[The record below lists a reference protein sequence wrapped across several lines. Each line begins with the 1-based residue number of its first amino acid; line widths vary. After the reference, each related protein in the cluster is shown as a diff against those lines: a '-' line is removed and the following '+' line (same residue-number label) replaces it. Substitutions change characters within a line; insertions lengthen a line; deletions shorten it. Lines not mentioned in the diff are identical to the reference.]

1 MTASP
6 TSAARSIAAQIAA
19 LPDVPIGDVRA
30 LWKKLFGTEPPN
42 SNSRPI
48 MERRIAYR
56 LQETE
61 FRKQDAAMLERNK
74 RHIAALI
81 EKGKNV
87 RPRVYTP
94 VPGTVLVRRYRDQ
107 EHRVTVLLDGQFE
120 YLGQPYGSLSQ
131 VARKITGQTW
141 SGPLFF
147 GLRASPHLERK
158 KPRKGAKA

>member
-1 MTASP
+1 MSDTP
-6 TSAARSIAAQIAA
+6 AADRSIAAQIAA
-19 LPDVPIGDVRA
+19 LPDRPYSEICAMWRR
-30 LWKKLFGTEPPN
+30 LFGTEPPN

-61 FRKQDAAMLERNK
+61 FRKQDPGMLQRNQ
-74 RHIAALI
+74 RHIAVLI
-81 EKGKNV
+81 EKGRKV

-94 VPGTVLVRRYRDQ
+94 VPGTVLVRRYRDE
-107 EHRVTVLLDGQFE
+107 EHRVTVLLDGQYD

-147 GLRASPHLERK
+147 GLRASKHLERK
-158 KPRKGAKA
+158 KPKGSTS

>member
-1 MTASP
+1 MTPP
-6 TSAARSIAAQIAA
+6 TDTRSIAAQIAA
-19 LPDVPIGDVRA
+19 LPDRPIADIRA
-30 LWKKLFGTEPPN
+30 LWKRLFGTEPPN

-61 FRKQDAAMLERNK
+61 FRKQDAAMLQRNQ

-94 VPGTVLVRRYRDQ
+94 VPGTVLVRRYHDQ
-107 EHRVTVLLDGQFE
+107 EHRVSVLVDSQFE

-158 KPRKGAKA
+158 KPRKGKKA

>member
-6 TSAARSIAAQIAA
+6 TPEARSIAAQVAA
-19 LPDVPIGDVRA
+19 LPGLPIGDVRA
-30 LWKKLFGTEPPN
+30 LWKKLFGSEPPN

-61 FRKQDAAMLERNK
+61 FRKQDAALLQRNQ

-81 EKGKNV
+81 EKGKKV

-94 VPGTVLVRRYRDQ
+94 VPGTVLVRRYREQ

-120 YLGQPYGSLSQ
+120 YLGQPYSSLSQ
-131 VARKITGQTW
+131 VAGKITGQTW

>member
-1 MTASP
+1 MTSTP
-6 TSAARSIAAQIAA
+6 STESRSIAAQIAA
-19 LPDVPIGDVRA
+19 LPDRPIADIRA
-30 LWKKLFGTEPPN
+30 LWTRLFGTDPPN

-61 FRKQDAAMLERNK
+61 FRKQDAAMLQRNQ
-74 RHIAALI
+74 RHIANLI
-81 EKGKNV
+81 EKGRKV
-87 RPRVYTP
+87 RPREYAP
-94 VPGTVLVRRYRDQ
+94 VPGTVLVRRYRDE
-107 EHRVTVLLDGQFE
+107 EHRVTVMLDGQFE

-158 KPRKGAKA
+158 KPKGRKA